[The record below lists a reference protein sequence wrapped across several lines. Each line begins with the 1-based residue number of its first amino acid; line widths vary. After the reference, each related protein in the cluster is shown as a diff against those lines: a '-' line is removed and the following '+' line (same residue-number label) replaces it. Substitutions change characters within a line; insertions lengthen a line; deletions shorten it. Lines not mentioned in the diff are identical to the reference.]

1 MLYETNIMTLVS
13 FGLIAL
19 TTILSIKKEK
29 INIYTII
36 SAVYILMQ
44 TISFGLSI
52 YINLIIAM
60 LWSVVHYIK
69 IPKDKLKFEILLYI
83 LGLILYN
90 NIISDCSKIYD
101 MIDSISAFKYLGYMV
116 FIICITRNILKKNS
130 VVEYKIIEYIVFSI
144 LYLSAIG
151 YYTSETDGMIFV
163 FMTICIMAFSY
174 IKKFGPIFFT
184 SLIAIILNIFL
195 LTREFWFS
203 VPWWIYML
211 TIGSAL
217 IMFAIKNE
225 LNENKDKEMLK
236 KKMKTFK
243 DYIDM

>member
-1 MLYETNIMTLVS
+1 
-13 FGLIAL
+13 
-19 TTILSIKKEK
+19 
-29 INIYTII
+29 
-36 SAVYILMQ
+36 
-44 TISFGLSI
+44 
-52 YINLIIAM
+52 
-60 LWSVVHYIK
+60 
-69 IPKDKLKFEILLYI
+69 
-83 LGLILYN
+83 
-90 NIISDCSKIYD
+90 
-101 MIDSISAFKYLGYMV
+101 
-116 FIICITRNILKKNS
+116 
-130 VVEYKIIEYIVFSI
+130 
-144 LYLSAIG
+144 
-151 YYTSETDGMIFV
+151 MIFV

-174 IKKFGPIFFT
+174 IKKFGPVFFT